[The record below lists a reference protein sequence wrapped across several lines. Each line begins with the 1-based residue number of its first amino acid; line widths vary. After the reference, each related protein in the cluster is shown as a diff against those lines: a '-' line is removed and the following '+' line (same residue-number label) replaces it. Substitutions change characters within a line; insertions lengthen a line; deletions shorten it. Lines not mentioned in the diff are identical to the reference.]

1 MTFYCFAYWKASLS
15 STILII
21 KGIYLSC
28 KSWGQNSYIPWM
40 SQHSCTYFC
49 IVFVFFFFISLFIRS
64 QNSAV
69 LRGFLRLPGRNL
81 CRNHPSHAA
90 HPEQLQAHLA
100 GQSRTSRWE
109 SCFLFATLPA
119 RTLVCQSLKVML
131 SWMNFPNEQTLL
143 RKRRKGGKKMQR
155 IRMFNQLWHSFVNRI
170 CYLRSFMT
178 SRCFINKP
186 EVAFSQNLLI
196 RSLFQSHRV
205 SIVPAGCSFVV
216 ILHTR
221 SALVSAFLIH
231 VYCFGNW
238 LLI

>member
-49 IVFVFFFFISLFIRS
+49 IVFVCFFYLTFHSQSKFCCFTWFSTVAWPESLS
-64 QNSAV
+64 EPSKPCCSPWATTSP
-69 LRGFLRLPGRNL
+69 PGRTESHL
-81 CRNHPSHAA
+81 PVRKPLPVCHAA
-90 HPEQLQAHLA
+90 SAHAGLSESKGHGLLNELPEWTNTA
-100 GQSRTSRWE
+100 E
-109 SCFLFATLPA
+109 
-119 RTLVCQSLKVML
+119 K
-131 SWMNFPNEQTLL
+131 E
-143 RKRRKGGKKMQR
+143 KKGGKKMQR

-186 EVAFSQNLLI
+186 EVAFSKNLLI
-196 RSLFQSHRV
+196 RSFFQSHRV

>member
-49 IVFVFFFFISLFIRS
+49 IVFVFFFISLFIRS

-143 RKRRKGGKKMQR
+143 RKRRKGGKKCSELECST
-155 IRMFNQLWHSFVNRI
+155 NCGTVLWTGSAILDHLWPLGASLTNLRLPFHRI
-170 CYLRSFMT
+170 C
-178 SRCFINKP
+178 
-186 EVAFSQNLLI
+186 
-196 RSLFQSHRV
+196 
-205 SIVPAGCSFVV
+205 
-216 ILHTR
+216 
-221 SALVSAFLIH
+221 
-231 VYCFGNW
+231 W
-238 LLI
+238 